1 MVSRDA
7 SIAGEAACETNPLG
21 PLKHSEYENGRSGPD
36 TGSFY
41 SSKTSATEQYQP
53 TPESIFASQHDDQ
66 INLSSSMLGFNNGSG
81 DDIPPP
87 RSPLTLSLPYV
98 TAADLA
104 FAALHYLPLPVLVLN
119 SLKTVVLAN
128 EAMGRLLGFD
138 ADGPTAMT
146 VQERLKGRTIS
157 QVGIDLLQDGKVAR
171 LKWDN
176 FLDLVADNVSLGPTF
191 RPTEGADGSSTPT
204 WASENSDA
212 KQPPRPQTCVDVIIS
227 KDDVGKPKATWPH
240 RVSKS
245 NPELYTYAKMLIS
258 VWEVDGQMYFTLT
271 FTNTESKVDASARHK
286 KSVAQP
292 SLIEDAKSRSVYAT
306 HSSSTGTSSIES
318 PTSSHS
324 SLITPVSL
332 GLSPF
337 PPFGPPNSSTNQNG
351 PSILTKLLT
360 MKDAT
365 LDNSQMPIL
374 AMWKDG
380 SASFPNK
387 AARAMFRTDQSDAS
401 EGDALLRRW
410 DVYDE
415 DFTQA
420 LEPQDYPIS
429 ILLRTETPFTG
440 IRIGMYNPDGQKV
453 VFDVLGEAIKDEQT
467 GEFLAG
473 VIYCRD
479 VSPMKQII
487 NNMKE
492 LEDEKFRLIC
502 DTMPQLVWTTT
513 PDGRHDF
520 YNDRW
525 YRYTG
530 LTKGDS
536 LGLGWKHPF
545 HPDDMPE
552 AERRWARSLATGQPY
567 DVEYRCRNKDGEWRW
582 MLGRALP
589 LRDPETKEIKK
600 WFGTCTDVHESIQAK
615 VTAERL
621 REQLLTVI
629 THAHVT
635 IFTVDNDRNVT
646 MLEGAL
652 RWDATGENYRDLEGD
667 SKWYVGRNM
676 YEVFN
681 TLNSHLEDG
690 ERPRFLEPIK
700 AILAGKSTE
709 DIQEHGFD
717 GRWYRTRFIPVSA
730 KLKTAEGF
738 SNNAGSIEGVIGVI
752 FDVTELRARE
762 MDLVEQAKER
772 RQLVANE
779 AAAKEASRLKSQF
792 LANMSHEIR
801 TPITGVIGMS
811 ELLLDLELGDEEREY
826 GENIYRSANALLAVI
841 NDILDF
847 SKVESGH
854 LDIEEVQFS
863 LSVIVGDVN
872 KMLSFAAER
881 KNLDFQSEIA
891 SDIEEDLV
899 VLGDPGR
906 VRQIITN
913 LLTNSIK
920 FTKQGYVRFSVVKER
935 ETPDIIEIK
944 FVVED
949 TGIGIDAQV
958 RSRLFQPF
966 SQGDASTARR
976 FGGTGLGLTISKNLL
991 ELMKGRMTLESAE
1004 GKGTTA
1010 TFWIPFNRPP
1020 NGSYEGNLVQIDAL
1034 PDRLQSDISV
1044 SCNSLG
1050 ESEQISTAAT
1060 KGQADSRAST
1070 PSGNKSASSLRR
1082 KPSIALG
1089 PASPVLADLSMAD
1102 RAEMH
1107 VLLVEDN
1114 LIIQQIAIKNIKK
1127 LGFKV
1132 DAVWN
1137 GKEAL
1142 AYLEGAQDGKNPKPD
1157 IILMD
1162 VQMPVLDGYR
1172 TVHLLRHHFPYKTY
1186 VNDVPI
1192 VAMTASAI
1200 QGDRERC
1207 MQAGMDDYLAKPVKS
1222 KLLEKMLVRWTK
1234 DRRKLPEMTAGL
1246 SCSSSECGVSDGSL
1260 GTMESPAL
1268 PPIMSDI
1275 ADSLLLR
1282 RPKQHQQPAVL
1293 PVPENINEDNGNGGE
1308 MPDSSTPMPI
1318 QEGPQSSGFR
1328 LLSNESEG
1336 AKFQKPLR
1344 IMEASER
1351 AMHSRDDKLVNAAED
1366 EFSRP
1371 SPSYSLEAPLGMG
1384 SGFLTEENMGR
1395 LGLQEALKQQRSSGP
1410 GEG

>member
-7 SIAGEAACETNPLG
+7 STAGDAASEMNHLG
-21 PLKHSEYENGRSGPD
+21 STKHPEYENGRSGPD
-36 TGSFY
+36 TGPYY
-41 SSKTSATEQYQP
+41 SSKTSATEHYQP
-53 TPESIFASQHDDQ
+53 NTESIFASQHDDQ
-66 INLSSSMLGFNNGSG
+66 PNLSSSVSGFNNEPG

-98 TAADLA
+98 TSADLA
-104 FAALHYLPLPVLVLN
+104 FAALHYLPLPVVVLN

-128 EAMGRLLGFD
+128 EAMGKLLGFD
-138 ADGPTAMT
+138 ADGPAAMT

-176 FLDLVADNVSLGPTF
+176 FLDLVADNVSLGPTI
-191 RPTEGADGSSTPT
+191 RPTDSADGSSTPT
-204 WASENSDA
+204 WASENADA
-212 KQPPRPQTCVDVIIS
+212 KHTPHPQTCVDVIIS

-258 VWEVDGQMYFTLT
+258 VWEIDGQTYFTLT
-271 FTNTESKVDASARHK
+271 FTNTESKVDLSTRHK

-292 SLIEDAKSRSVYAT
+292 GMIEDAKSRSVYAT

-324 SLITPVSL
+324 ILTQPLSL
-332 GLSPF
+332 GSSPF
-337 PPFGPPNSSTNQNG
+337 PPFGPPNSSSSQNG
-351 PSILTKLLT
+351 PSLLTKLLT
-360 MKDAT
+360 MKDAA
-365 LDNSQMPIL
+365 LDNSKMPIL

-387 AARAMFRTDQSDAS
+387 AARSMFRTDQPEAS

-429 ILLRTETPFTG
+429 VLLRTETPFTG
-440 IRIGMYNPDGQKV
+440 IRIGMYNEDGQKV
-453 VFDVLGEAIKDEQT
+453 VFDVLGEAIRDEQT

-492 LEDEKFRLIC
+492 LEDERFRLIC

-520 YNDRW
+520 YNERW

-530 LTKGDS
+530 LTKADS

-567 DVEYRCRNKDGEWRW
+567 DVEYRCQSKEGEWRW

-589 LRDPETKEIKK
+589 LRDPVTKEIKK

-652 RWDATGENYRDLEGD
+652 RWDATGENYRDLKGD

-690 ERPRFLEPIK
+690 ERPRFLEPIE

-891 SDIEEDLV
+891 PDIEEDLV

-920 FTKQGYVRFSVVKER
+920 FTKQGHVRFSVVKER

-991 ELMKGRMTLESAE
+991 ELMKGRMTLESTE
-1004 GKGTTA
+1004 GRGTTA

-1020 NGSYEGNLVQIDAL
+1020 NGNYEGNLVHIDSI

-1060 KGQADSRAST
+1060 KGQADSRSST
-1070 PSGNKSASSLRR
+1070 PNGNKSASSLRR

-1102 RAEMH
+1102 RAAMH

-1127 LGFKV
+1127 LGFNV
-1132 DAVWN
+1132 GAVWN

-1142 AYLEGAQDGKNPKPD
+1142 AYLEAAQGGKHPKPD

-1172 TVHLLRHHFPYKTY
+1172 TVHLLRNHSPYKAY

-1200 QGDRERC
+1200 QGDREKC

-1246 SCSSSECGVSDGSL
+1246 SCSSSDCGASDGSL
-1260 GTMESPAL
+1260 GTLESPAL
-1268 PPIMSDI
+1268 PPITSDI

-1282 RPKQHQQPAVL
+1282 RPKANQQSAVL
-1293 PVPENINEDNGNGGE
+1293 PENTRKDNGNGGE
-1308 MPDSSTPMPI
+1308 VPDLPTPTPA

-1336 AKFQKPLR
+1336 GKLQKPLR

-1395 LGLQEALKQQRSSGP
+1395 LGLQEALKQQKASGP
-1410 GEG
+1410 GER